1 MVAADV
7 PFQLW
12 QYFDRLK
19 MTRDEVRQEMKEML
33 GDPQV
38 KGRIRSLQLQAARRR
53 MMAAG
58 AQGRRGGDQ
67 SHPFRRGT
75 GL

>member
-1 MVAADV
+1 MVLVGILALVVVADV

-33 GDPQV
+33 GDP
-38 KGRIRSLQLQAARRR
+38 RSRAAS
-53 MMAAG
+53 AA
-58 AQGRRGGDQ
+58 
-67 SHPFRRGT
+67 FRCRPPASA
-75 GL
+75 